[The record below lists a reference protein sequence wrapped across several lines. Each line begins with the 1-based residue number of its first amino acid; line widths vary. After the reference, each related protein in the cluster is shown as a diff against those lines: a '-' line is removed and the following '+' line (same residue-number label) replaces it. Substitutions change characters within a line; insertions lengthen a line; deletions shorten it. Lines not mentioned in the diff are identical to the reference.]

1 MGFVVRPLQRLSPGS
16 NLRTPRMQPRVL
28 KTFLAVARHGNV
40 TRAAEDVHLA
50 QSSVSDQLQALEA
63 ELDAQLFTRTRQGLR
78 LTAAGEALA
87 AHAREI
93 LARIDEAKSAVA
105 VAAGRATGAV
115 TLGALETIAA
125 TRLASWMAAFRQAYP
140 SIGLKLEVMGSGELL
155 RAVGDGAID
164 AAFCFERGALD
175 PRLAS
180 RQLLREPLA
189 LIAAPGSLHAQGDF
203 AATTTAAP
211 FIATGKGCVY
221 RHLFDAAFARAGV
234 AAPTPAVEV
243 DSIRTIVRLVAAGT
257 GMGLVP
263 RMAAAAELARGELQ
277 EMAWLDHDAAACL
290 LMLWRRQHPLRPAL
304 GHVIEHASARLGLT
318 PADGLPPHAAPCRS

>member
-1 MGFVVRPLQRLSPGS
+1 
-16 NLRTPRMQPRVL
+16 MQPRVL

-40 TRAAEDVHLA
+40 TRAAQDVHLA

-105 VAAGRATGAV
+105 VAAGRATGTV

-125 TRLASWMAAFRQAYP
+125 TRLASWMAAFRQAHP

-155 RAVGDGAID
+155 RAVGNGSID

-180 RQLLREPLA
+180 RQLMREPLV
-189 LIAAPGSLHAQGDF
+189 LIAAPGSQDAQDEF
-203 AATTTAAP
+203 AATTTSAP
-211 FIATGKGCVY
+211 FVATGQGCVY

-234 AAPTPAVEV
+234 APPTPVVEA
-243 DSIRTIVRLVAAGT
+243 DSVRAIVRLVVAGA

-263 RMAAAAELARGELQ
+263 RMAVADELARGELQ
-277 EMAWLDHDAAACL
+277 EIAWPDPDAAACL
-290 LMLWRRQHPLRPAL
+290 LMVWRRQRTLPPAL
-304 GHVIEHASARLGLT
+304 THVLDHASAGLAVT
-318 PADGLPPHAAPCRS
+318 PADDRLPHGAPSRS